1 MCSCHIPLAGSGG
14 QGSARQRVGAGP
26 PSLLPHPLACP
37 QVHGGLLQIF
47 PEGRPVVANIEPLFD
62 RLLIFWSDRRNPH
75 EVKPAY
81 ATRYDPCLWGC
92 AQVSRSVPTK
102 TCQTPGV
109 AREW

>member
-1 MCSCHIPLAGSGG
+1 MLTIHMA
-14 QGSARQRVGAGP
+14 VGTASP
-26 PSLLPHPLACP
+26 VIYYLN
-37 QVHGGLLQIF
+37 QNWDIKVHGRLLQFF
-47 PEGRPVVANIEPLFD
+47 PESWTVVTNI
-62 RLLIFWSDRRNPH
+62 RRSDQRNPH